1 MVSYFRFTGSFL
13 FTGALN
19 FPSCTLSFF
28 FSLNCLTDSSRSS
41 SGPALSQDSSYS
53 DTEAGHPLDTHL
65 TSSIH
70 LPRAD
75 LTCCMSGG
83 YWALLCSCFHC
94 VVSDNDALH
103 WLRVGLKC
111 YILFYSVARGKN
123 IKKNTVVRSRLL
135 TLSIAPCVKSFGNHK
150 SKLRPVDSII
160 IF

>member
-103 WLRVGLKC
+103 WLCVGLKC

-123 IKKNTVVRSRLL
+123 IKKYCCTFPLAHTFNS
-135 TLSIAPCVKSFGNHK
+135 SMC
-150 SKLRPVDSII
+150 
-160 IF
+160 